1 MIEQF
6 ATWLEGKQGEIEHVS
21 SLLATQLNPEP
32 AGLIEDLTAVEAW
45 NSRVGE
51 LLANATAYLDMAKK
65 VYMPDRNEGT
75 VDDRKILMEAKV
87 ADIQRVCSILESLGD
102 SIKQR
107 LILGES
113 ILRFE
118 KPTHTP
124 EYKEQPQSLRKILE
138 G

>member
-6 ATWLEGKQGEIEHVS
+6 ATWIEGKQGEIEHVS
-21 SLLATQLNPEP
+21 SLLATQLNSEP
-32 AGLIEDLTAVEAW
+32 SGLIEDLTAVEAW

-51 LLANATAYLDMAKK
+51 LLANATAYLDKAKK
-65 VYMPDRNEGT
+65 FYMPDRSEGS
-75 VDDRKILMEAKV
+75 VEDRKIVMEAKV
-87 ADIQRVCSILESLGD
+87 ADIQRVCAILESLSD

-118 KPTHTP
+118 KIVAPI
-124 EYKEQPQSLRKILE
+124 ELKKGQSPW
-138 G
+138 